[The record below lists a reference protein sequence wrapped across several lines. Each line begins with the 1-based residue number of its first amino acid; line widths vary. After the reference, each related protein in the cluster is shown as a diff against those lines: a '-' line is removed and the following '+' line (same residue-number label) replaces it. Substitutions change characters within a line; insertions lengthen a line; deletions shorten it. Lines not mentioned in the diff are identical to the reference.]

1 METKFVS
8 LGCVCQPHAQIE
20 RTGMVAPGFF
30 DLLGSSW
37 ADLIRVLRNP
47 HDDYG
52 LDAIAWDDR
61 SSVRGRE
68 SGLIMHHEF
77 PRDEAGRV
85 IITDEGRAL
94 CAARLRRRMKRFLA
108 LKGDVT
114 FVRLGGVESPIE
126 VDPYRFDPFRLT
138 QDHVADL
145 LAALDGL
152 FPDLKFRVVMV
163 YYNHKTHV
171 SAKSTGQFRAYGL
184 PDPRPLLAREDWWK
198 GDDCAWSSVL
208 EHFSSELAPVRVKKI
223 ASKHE
228 IRAHGL
234 TQSGRERL

>member
-47 HDDYG
+47 HDDSG
-52 LDAIAWDDR
+52 LDAIAWGDR

-114 FVRLGGVESPIE
+114 FVRLGGG
-126 VDPYRFDPFRLT
+126 R
-138 QDHVADL
+138 VADR
-145 LAALDGL
+145 GE
-152 FPDLKFRVVMV
+152 
-163 YYNHKTHV
+163 
-171 SAKSTGQFRAYGL
+171 
-184 PDPRPLLAREDWWK
+184 PL
-198 GDDCAWSSVL
+198 
-208 EHFSSELAPVRVKKI
+208 PVRVKKN
-223 ASKHE
+223 ASKQKV
-228 IRAHGL
+228 RAQGL
-234 TQSGRERL
+234 TESGREML